1 LRGISN
7 ETNEMLPLIK
17 LIDKRSEA
25 NKSIVK
31 EIISLNYNKQLL
43 VPLNDL
49 MGSYIHM
56 MCNRLFKSKQRMHE
70 LVIYTFLLKYYESE
84 IARAKPKQ

>member
-1 LRGISN
+1 
-7 ETNEMLPLIK
+7 MLPLIK

>member
-1 LRGISN
+1 MRGISN